1 MLHISLDTHTRKP
14 THAHVHRWENKR
26 GALIQLVAQGQTLHV
41 RTQTTHVHARVYG
54 SARKSGRTNA
64 RWQLALATKG
74 EGRGGEGKTRG
85 DDNELQK

>member
-1 MLHISLDTHTRKP
+1 M
-14 THAHVHRWENKR
+14 
-26 GALIQLVAQGQTLHV
+26 VAQGQPLHV

-74 EGRGGEGKTRG
+74 EVGRKKDEETIMSCRNEQRERGGKEHGR
-85 DDNELQK
+85 

>member
-1 MLHISLDTHTRKP
+1 MLHISLDTHTHIRKP

-41 RTQTTHVHARVYG
+41 RTQTTHVHAR
-54 SARKSGRTNA
+54 KSGRTNA

-74 EGRGGEGKTRG
+74 EVGRKKHGQRR
-85 DDNELQK
+85 